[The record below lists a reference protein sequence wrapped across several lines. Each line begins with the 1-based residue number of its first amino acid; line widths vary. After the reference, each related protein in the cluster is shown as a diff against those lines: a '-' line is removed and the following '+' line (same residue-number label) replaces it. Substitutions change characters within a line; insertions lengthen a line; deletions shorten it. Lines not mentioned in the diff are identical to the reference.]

1 MFAEVCTGAST
12 FLAGAGRSGD
22 QRLSIRCSALKT
34 TLLPRTKYRVLAH
47 EPQMFGITRQGSVS
61 SETLTVVKATFLIV
75 FVSHHPPNRNSLVPY
90 SCLFFFKCK
99 EQRTFLSWEF
109 INQTSYRYIL
119 NIFLSVLVSSSQL
132 SKLHLQRPSLS
143 NADLG
148 KKTKRKKPTTTSNLT
163 WVAVCALAPTP
174 HSTLLEMQ
182 SCQFF
187 GTHLNYI
194 LCCLS
199 VVSSRRGMVLR
210 TCL

>member
-1 MFAEVCTGAST
+1 
-12 FLAGAGRSGD
+12 
-22 QRLSIRCSALKT
+22 
-34 TLLPRTKYRVLAH
+34 
-47 EPQMFGITRQGSVS
+47 MFGITRQGSIS

-143 NADLG
+143 NSDLEKKKNKMKETHHHKQPDLG
-148 KKTKRKKPTTTSNLT
+148 ASLCLSPNTAFNSSRNAELPVF
-163 WVAVCALAPTP
+163 W
-174 HSTLLEMQ
+174 HSLKLHTLLPKCGVFKKGNGAEEM
-182 SCQFF
+182 SMNC
-187 GTHLNYI
+187 
-194 LCCLS
+194 
-199 VVSSRRGMVLR
+199 VSEVQAVKNRWLLR
-210 TCL
+210 